1 MASSPLDC
9 ETADIRVSGPLAT
22 VRTLIAALNA
32 RDHYSSGHSQQVSMY
47 AVALGRAVGL
57 SQDDLNVL
65 RTAALLHDVGKI
77 GIPDEL
83 LNKEEALSPEEIE
96 VFHSHCAIGV
106 AIISHVPAL
115 VKCSPLVLYHH
126 EHFNGQ
132 GYPEKLKGEDIP
144 IGARIIAVA
153 DAFAAMVSV
162 RPYRKALTY
171 EEAVKELLRCR
182 GKSLDP
188 NLVDLFIP
196 LITTETQTGM
206 KAATGLYGE
215 E

>member
-1 MASSPLDC
+1 
-9 ETADIRVSGPLAT
+9 
-22 VRTLIAALNA
+22 
-32 RDHYSSGHSQQVSMY
+32 MY